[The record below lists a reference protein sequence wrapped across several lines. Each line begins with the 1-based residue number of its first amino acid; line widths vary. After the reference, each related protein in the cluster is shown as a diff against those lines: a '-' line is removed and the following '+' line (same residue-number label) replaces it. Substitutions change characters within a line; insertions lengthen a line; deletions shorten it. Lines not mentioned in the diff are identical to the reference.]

1 MFSNC
6 CAHLNV
12 SSSWNFALKCFSLER
27 KGYLH
32 VEKLCYFGLKNNFRF
47 LSQPSSPVMWPR
59 PLPRRAPACPR
70 RGPAPTVW

>member
-12 SSSWNFALKCFSLER
+12 FSSWNLALKCFSLER

-32 VEKLCYFGLKNNFRF
+32 VEKLVTLD
-47 LSQPSSPVMWPR
+47 
-59 PLPRRAPACPR
+59 
-70 RGPAPTVW
+70 